1 MAERAAAQTLLIS
14 GLRLPLDA
22 DADAL
27 ADAAASALRRAG
39 IAARPSAC
47 RLHKRSIDARRRG
60 GGEITFVC
68 TAMVEVPVCR
78 LPSSERLKAA
88 GISTADCAPMQI
100 VRGSEPMVHRPVV
113 VGMGPAGLFAALL
126 LAEQGYAPILL
137 ERGDAV
143 QTRAARVDAFLT
155 GGALDPESNVQFGAG
170 GAGTFSDGKLV
181 TRIHDPLCSY
191 VLTRFAEFGAPEE
204 ILWRAKPHIGTDLL
218 RQVISAMADRITALG
233 GEIRYRCRLD
243 DILCTAEGVTAR
255 TTDGDL
261 LTDALILAPGHSA
274 RDTYAMLMER
284 GFAIEPK
291 PFSVGVRIEHLQ
303 SDIDR
308 ALFGDL
314 AGHPALGKGE
324 YALSD
329 TTGDRGVYT
338 FCMCPGGTVIA
349 AASELGG
356 VVVNGMSHHA
366 RDGRN
371 ANSAVAVSVRP
382 EDYGNTP
389 AGAIAFQRSLEQAA
403 YRAGGQ
409 NYAVPLETVG
419 DFLADKRPGL
429 HAPGRIIPT
438 YMNGTHFRV
447 TPMDGVLPD
456 FVTGALR
463 RSLPILGRRLRGFDA
478 PDALLSGVETRTSA
492 PLRILR
498 GEDGQA
504 LTHRGVYPCG
514 EGAGYA
520 GGITSAAVDGL
531 RTALAVLA
539 RFAPSGK
546 D

>member
-1 MAERAAAQTLLIS
+1 MGTNQHTLTLFVS
-14 GLRLPLDA
+14 GLRLALDEG
-22 DADAL
+22 DEAL
-27 ADAAASALRRAG
+27 TEAAVRQLRRAG
-39 IAARPSAC
+39 ITTWPLAC
-47 RLHKRSIDARRRG
+47 RMHKRSIDARRRG

-68 TAMVEVPVCR
+68 TAVVELPPSR
-78 LPSSERLKAA
+78 LPDTERLRAN
-88 GISTADCAPMQI
+88 GISVADAAPMQI
-100 VRGSEPMVHRPVV
+100 TRGSAPMRYRPVV

-126 LAEQGYAPILL
+126 LAEEGCAPLL
-137 ERGDAV
+137 IERGDPIE
-143 QTRAARVDAFLT
+143 TRASRVDAFLT

-181 TRIHDPLCSY
+181 TRIHDPLCAY
-191 VLTRFAEFGAPEE
+191 VLSRFVEFGAPEE

-218 RQVISAMADRITALG
+218 RRVIGAMTARIEALG
-233 GEIRYRCRLD
+233 GEIRYRCRLE
-243 DILCTAEGVTAR
+243 DILCVGGEVSAR
-255 TTDGDL
+255 TTDGEL
-261 LTDALILAPGHSA
+261 LTDSLIVAPGHSA
-274 RDTYAMLMER
+274 RDTYAMLMAR

-303 SDIDR
+303 TDIDR

-349 AASELGG
+349 AASEEGG

-382 EDYGNTP
+382 DDYGNTP

-403 YRAGGQ
+403 YAAGGH

-419 DFLADKRPGL
+419 DFLAERRTAL
-429 HAPGRIIPT
+429 AEPGRIMPT
-438 YMNGTHFRV
+438 YMNGTHHRV
-447 TPMDGVLPD
+447 TPLDGVLPD
-456 FVTGALR
+456 FVAASLR
-463 RSLPILGRRLRGFDA
+463 RSLPALGRRLRGFDA

-504 LTHRGVYPCG
+504 LAHPGVYPCG

-531 RTALAVLA
+531 RTALAILA
-539 RFAPSGK
+539 RFAPS
-546 D
+546 